1 MSTNICNTCRGS
13 ACPANCNGGGSGNK
27 NSSNWIII
35 VIILVLLGVLL
46 VMAFIVAFDLY
57 KKTQKANEPKNITV
71 NKHIH
76 SIKSPA
82 IVVSAPQIMA
92 PPAQVARPV
101 AAVVSRVVPAPSVEV
116 RSFQSPVSYE
126 VRSFQSPVP
135 EVRSFRAPEMRVP
148 EVRSFRV
155 PDMRVPEVRSFRMPE
170 MSSPVDFQAADFE
183 LPNDIVSYDG
193 FNLDDVAYSPS
204 APETPCENR

>member
-1 MSTNICNTCRGS
+1 MSTNICNTCSGS
-13 ACPANCNGGGSGNK
+13 NCPSNCNGGGGGNK

-82 IVVSAPQIMA
+82 IVVSAPQIVA
-92 PPAQVARPV
+92 PVPAVAPLVRT
-101 AAVVSRVVPAPSVEV
+101 SVVPSVV
-116 RSFQSPVSYE
+116 ASPITYE
-126 VRSFQSPVP
+126 VRSFRSP
-135 EVRSFRAPEMRVP
+135 APEMRSFAIPQVRAPAFKTP
-148 EVRSFRV
+148 EVSTFKV
-155 PDMRVPEVRSFRMPE
+155 PDME
-170 MSSPVDFQAADFE
+170 FQAADFE
-183 LPNDIVSYDG
+183 LPNNMVSYDG
-193 FNLDDVAYSPS
+193 FNLDDVAYSPPIIS
-204 APETPCENR
+204 AFETPCENR

>member
-1 MSTNICNTCRGS
+1 MSTNICNTCSGIN
-13 ACPANCNGGGSGNK
+13 CPVNCNGGGGGNK

-76 SIKSPA
+76 SIKQAP
-82 IVVSAPQIMA
+82 IVVTSPQIMP
-92 PPAQVARPV
+92 PPAPVVRPV
-101 AAVVSRVVPAPSVEV
+101 PAVVSRVVSSSAIVSTPAPVSYEI
-116 RSFQSPVSYE
+116 RSFQSPAPE
-126 VRSFQSPVP
+126 IRSFRSP
-135 EVRSFRAPEMRVP
+135 EVSFRAPE
-148 EVRSFRV
+148 
-155 PDMRVPEVRSFRMPE
+155 MRVPEVRSFRMPE

-183 LPNDIVSYDG
+183 LPNDIVSYEG
-193 FNLDDVAYSPS
+193 FNLDDMAYSPS
-204 APETPCENR
+204 ALETPCENR

>member
-1 MSTNICNTCRGS
+1 MSTNICNTCSGS
-13 ACPANCNGGGSGNK
+13 NCPPGCPGNGNK

-76 SIKSPA
+76 SIKQAPIIVTSPS
-82 IVVSAPQIMA
+82 IVTPPVIRPRTVAAP
-92 PPAQVARPV
+92 
-101 AAVVSRVVPAPSVEV
+101 AVVSRVVSTQAPSVA
-116 RSFQSPVSYE
+116 SPVSYE
-126 VRSFQSPVP
+126 VRSFRSPAPQIP
-135 EVRSFRAPEMRVP
+135 EIRRFQLSQ
-148 EVRSFRV
+148 
-155 PDMRVPEVRSFRMPE
+155 
-170 MSSPVDFQAADFE
+170 PVDFQAANFE

-193 FNLDDVAYSPS
+193 FNLDDVAYSPQHIVS
-204 APETPCENR
+204 ALETPCENR

>member
-1 MSTNICNTCRGS
+1 MSTNICNTCSGS
-13 ACPANCNGGGSGNK
+13 ACPPNCNGGGGGNK

-82 IVVSAPQIMA
+82 IVVSASQIPASPVVA
-92 PPAQVARPV
+92 PVVRSVVVPS
-101 AAVVSRVVPAPSVEV
+101 VVSVPAPAVA
-116 RSFQSPVSYE
+116 SPINYE
-126 VRSFQSPVP
+126 VRSFCSP
-135 EVRSFRAPEMRVP
+135 APEMRSFAIPQVRAPAFKTPEVSTFKVP
-148 EVRSFRV
+148 E
-155 PDMRVPEVRSFRMPE
+155 ME
-170 MSSPVDFQAADFE
+170 FQAADFE
-183 LPNDIVSYDG
+183 LPNNMVSYEG
-193 FNLDDVAYSPS
+193 FNLDDVAYSPPKVS
-204 APETPCENR
+204 AFETPCENR

>member
-1 MSTNICNTCRGS
+1 MSTNICNTCSGS
-13 ACPANCNGGGSGNK
+13 GCPPNCPGNGNK

-82 IVVSAPQIMA
+82 IVVSAPQIMS
-92 PPAQVARPV
+92 PPPVARP
-101 AAVVSRVVPAPSVEV
+101 AVVSRVVSSPIPA
-116 RSFQSPVSYE
+116 PVSYE

-170 MSSPVDFQAADFE
+170 VSSPVDFQAADFE
-183 LPNDIVSYDG
+183 LPNDIVSYEG

-204 APETPCENR
+204 ALETPCENR

>member
-1 MSTNICNTCRGS
+1 MSTNICNTCSGS
-13 ACPANCNGGGSGNK
+13 NCPPNCPGNGNK

-82 IVVSAPQIMA
+82 IVVSAPQIA
-92 PPAQVARPV
+92 VPPVVRPV
-101 AAVVSRVVPAPSVEV
+101 PAGVSRVVSTPAVE
-116 RSFQSPVSYE
+116 F
-126 VRSFQSPVP
+126 RSFQSPVP
-135 EVRSFRAPEMRVP
+135 EVRSFRVPEMRVS

-155 PDMRVPEVRSFRMPE
+155 PDMKVPEVRSFRLPE
-170 MSSPVDFQAADFE
+170 MSGPVDFQAADFE

-193 FNLDDVAYSPS
+193 FNIDDVAYSPS
-204 APETPCENR
+204 ALETPCENR

>member
-1 MSTNICNTCRGS
+1 MSTNICNTCSNGN
-13 ACPANCNGGGSGNK
+13 CPPNCPGNGNK

-76 SIKSPA
+76 SIKQAP
-82 IVVSAPQIMA
+82 IVVTSPQIIPPPQIVA
-92 PPAQVARPV
+92 PPVIRSRTVAAP
-101 AAVVSRVVPAPSVEV
+101 AVVSRVVSTPVPSVA
-116 RSFQSPVSYE
+116 SPVSYE
-126 VRSFQSPVP
+126 VRSFRSPAPQIP
-135 EVRSFRAPEMRVP
+135 EVRSFQ
-148 EVRSFRV
+148 
-155 PDMRVPEVRSFRMPE
+155 
-170 MSSPVDFQAADFE
+170 MSQPVDFQAADFE

-193 FNLDDVAYSPS
+193 FNLDDVAYSPTVS
-204 APETPCENR
+204 ALETPCENR